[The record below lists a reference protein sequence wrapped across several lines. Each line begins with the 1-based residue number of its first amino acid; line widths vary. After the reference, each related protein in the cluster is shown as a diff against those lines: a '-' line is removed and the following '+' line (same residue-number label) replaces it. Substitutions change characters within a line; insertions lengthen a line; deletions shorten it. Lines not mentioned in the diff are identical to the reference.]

1 MSNERLFRY
10 AVLKNPTKEEREKG
24 ARTEIVIGLSEWFLA
39 KTEQEVVMRATREIP
54 EEEMK
59 NADRLEVAVQ
69 PF

>member
-1 MSNERLFRY
+1 MNERLFRY

-24 ARTEIVIGLSEWFLA
+24 ARTVVVVPPSDWCLA
-39 KTEQEVVMRATREIP
+39 RTEQEVVMKATREIP

-59 NADRLEVAVQ
+59 DADRLEVAVS